1 MRASLTP
8 AVPPFS
14 EIVARLRELEGQP
27 SPGTELRVAWL
38 RNVVLDGVRP
48 YVCYLGNQSGW
59 RVESYFGGF
68 DNVVQEVLDGS
79 SGLYSFAPDF
89 VVVCLALEPLA
100 PRLLAEFAGL
110 TAEEAAGEV
119 ARVFDHI
126 STVVTELRRRT
137 RAVVLL
143 HTFESPVR
151 PSYGILDAQDSG
163 KQLHSIRRLNSRL
176 VDLARSTEG
185 VYLVD
190 LDLLRSALGAE
201 AWTDRR
207 YWHLARAPFSRDAC
221 LLLAAEYLKF
231 FRALRGKSK
240 KCLVLDCDNTLW
252 GGIVGED
259 GLAGIRIGTTFPGS
273 AFLAFQR
280 AILDCY
286 HRGVLLAIC
295 SRNNEADVLEVL
307 RSHPDMLLREEHFVA
322 RRINWT
328 TKAASLKEIAS
339 ELRIGLESL
348 VFMDDSAYEI
358 EMVRSLLPEV
368 TSVQLPKQPELFA
381 DCLRAGAW
389 FDTLLVAE
397 EDRVRSAM
405 IQADRKRDQVRREM
419 GGVSLEQYL
428 CSLEMT
434 VCLGPPTEVQVS
446 RVAQLTQRTN
456 QFNLTTRRYAEA
468 DIRSMLASASTGLLA
483 ISLRDRFGDLG
494 LVGAA
499 VLANAEGIVRID
511 TFVLSCRALGRGV
524 EDVLLAGC
532 VHWARAQGARHLVG
546 EYIRSAKN
554 GLVADFYSTRGFA
567 PMTSSGAA
575 RYILEIADSSPG
587 FPGHFRAIE
596 VTGST
601 PLSADRGLGDDS

>member
-1 MRASLTP
+1 VSEAALP
-8 AVPPFS
+8 AFS
-14 EIVARLRELEGQP
+14 EIVARLRDLEGQP
-27 SPGTELRVAWL
+27 SWRADLRVAWL
-38 RNVVLDGVRP
+38 RNVVVDGLLP
-48 YVCYLGNQSGW
+48 YVRYLGHLSGW
-59 RVESYFGGF
+59 RVGTYLGPF
-68 DNVVQEVLDGS
+68 DNVVQEVLDES
-79 SGLYSFAPDF
+79 SGLYRFEPDF

-100 PRLLAEFAGL
+100 PRLLGEFAGL
-110 TAEEAAGEV
+110 TPHEAAAEV
-119 ARVFDHI
+119 VRVYDH
-126 STVVTELRRRT
+126 VAAVLTELRKRT
-137 RAVVLL
+137 QATVLL
-143 HTFESPVR
+143 QTFESPVH
-151 PSYGILDAQDSG
+151 PCHGILDAQDPLR
-163 KQLHSIRRLNSRL
+163 QLHSIRRLNGRL
-176 VDLARSTEG
+176 VELARSVEG
-185 VYLVD
+185 VYIVD
-190 LDLLRSALGAE
+190 LELLRSIVGFE
-201 AWTDRR
+201 RWTDRR
-207 YWHLARAPFSRDAC
+207 YWYLARAPFSRDAC
-221 LLLAAEYLKF
+221 RLLSAEYLKF

-252 GGIVGED
+252 GSIVGED
-259 GLAGIRIGTTFPGS
+259 GLAGIRLGTTFPGS

-307 RSHPDMLLREEHFVA
+307 RSHPAMLLREEHFVA

-328 TKAASLKEIAS
+328 NKAASLKEIAS
-339 ELRIGLESL
+339 ELRIGLDSL

-368 TSVQLPKQPELFA
+368 TSVQLPKEPELFA

-397 EDRVRSAM
+397 EDKFRSAM
-405 IQADRKRDQVRREM
+405 IQADKKRDQVRREM

-434 VCLGPPTEVQVS
+434 ACLGPPTEVQVS

-468 DIRSMLASASTGLLA
+468 DIRSMFASASTGLLA

-499 VLANAEGIVRID
+499 VLAEAEGIVRID

-532 VHWARAQGARHLVG
+532 VHWARAQGARQLVG
-546 EYIRSAKN
+546 QYVPSAKN
-554 GLVADFYSTRGFA
+554 GLVADFYPTRGFA
-567 PMTSSGAA
+567 PMTGSDGAQYA
-575 RYILEIADSSPG
+575 LQVADSNPA
-587 FPGHFRAIE
+587 FPPHFKSVAAA
-596 VTGST
+596 GST
-601 PLSADRGLGDDS
+601 APSGDRGPGGGS